1 MKKIFGLLMILVVG
15 SITQASDNRSAPNVF
30 SSGSTISSSQ
40 MNENFNFLASEIR
53 EKDVYCDNGETIT
66 DAINEGYNS
75 LTIRGNCNGAIAV
88 YKLSPSAY
96 GFSYNDMPN
105 KPISYLVIKGFN
117 NDKSDTITTPSGGFD
132 FFVDDSYLQLS
143 GITLNLGE
151 DFYIGSSFLRTKN
164 VEINGKLKLS
174 RSSTGDIEDSIINGE
189 VNVRES
195 SSLPLSDSTINGEID
210 IEHNSSV
217 KIRNSTINGELEIV
231 DNSFASLDETTVNGT
246 PNDRTIKVYHSSS
259 ISLWKSN
266 ITGATGGGDVIW
278 IYNNSSISS
287 MGDSSTSDGRSSITA
302 PSGEH
307 GIRFE
312 LSSSGEISTTNI
324 TSVDR
329 QAIYLQHNS
338 SLAVWNNVN
347 IDRTDDTSSPDIR
360 VSAPGELLLNES
372 SVIVGNVDCEDII
385 SKVQLHQSLNTNLDS
400 KCNGYQN
407 LMPNF
412 IKITS
417 GTCES
422 NGYQELSSQH
432 ECSLATGNKVANI
445 TDTINPPHCFE
456 YTPEGVKTYW
466 YNNQFNST
474 QTIDSNNLWTSKYC
488 KQ

>member
-1 MKKIFGLLMILVVG
+1 M
-15 SITQASDNRSAPNVF
+15 T
-30 SSGSTISSSQ
+30 
-40 MNENFNFLASEIR
+40 
-53 EKDVYCDNGETIT
+53 
-66 DAINEGYNS
+66 S
-75 LTIRGNCNGAIAV
+75 LT
-88 YKLSPSAY
+88 LSQLQVE
-96 GFSYNDMPN
+96 DL
-105 KPISYLVIKGFN
+105 I
-117 NDKSDTITTPSGGFD
+117 

-143 GITLNLGE
+143 GITLNLVE

-195 SSLPLSDSTINGEID
+195 SSLPLSDSTIIGEID

-287 MGDSSTSDGRSSITA
+287 NGDSSTSDGRSNITA

-307 GIRFE
+307 GIRLE
-312 LSSSGEISTTNI
+312 LNSSGDISTTNI
-324 TSVDR
+324 TSIDR

-347 IDRTDDTSSPDIR
+347 IDRTDDTFSSDIR

-385 SKVQLHQSLNTNLDS
+385 SKVQLDQSLSTNLDS

-407 LMPNF
+407 LMPNSKQ
-412 IKITS
+412 IYLS
-417 GTCES
+417 TCES
-422 NGYQELSSQH
+422 NGFQELSSQH

-445 TDTINPPHCFE
+445 TDNNPPHCIE
-456 YTPEGVKTYW
+456 STNNGVKTYW
-466 YNNQFNST
+466 YNNNFTST
-474 QTIDSNNLWTSKYC
+474 NTIDSAPSLTAKY
-488 KQ
+488 

>member
-1 MKKIFGLLMILVVG
+1 
-15 SITQASDNRSAPNVF
+15 
-30 SSGSTISSSQ
+30 

-53 EKDVYCDNGETIT
+53 EKEVNCDNGETIT

-75 LTIRGNCNGAIAV
+75 LTIRGDCNGAVAV

-195 SSLPLSDSTINGEID
+195 SSLPLSDTTINGEID

-312 LSSSGEISTTNI
+312 LSSSGEISSTNI

-407 LMPNF
+407 LIPNF
-412 IKITS
+412 IRITS

-422 NGYQELSSQH
+422 NGYQLLASAH
-432 ECSLATGNKVANI
+432 ECYNATNKYPEIVRQGARPKGCSFNN
-445 TDTINPPHCFE
+445 TDL
-456 YTPEGVKTYW
+456 Y
-466 YNNQFNST
+466 FNSYNEST
-474 QTIDSNNLWTSKYC
+474 ATVGTFSTEAWC
-488 KQ
+488 KK

>member
-1 MKKIFGLLMILVVG
+1 MKKILGLMMMVALLTLT
-15 SITQASDNRSAPNVF
+15 SHASDNRSAPNVF

-53 EKDVYCDNGETIT
+53 EKDVNCDNGETIT

-174 RSSTGDIEDSIINGE
+174 RSSTGDIEDTVINGE

-246 PNDRTIKVYHSSS
+246 PNDRTIKVYHGSS

-266 ITGATGGGDVIW
+266 IIGATGGGDVIW

-312 LSSSGEISTTNI
+312 LSSSGEISSTNI

-407 LMPNF
+407 LFPNF
-412 IKITS
+412 VKITS

-422 NGYQELSSQH
+422 NGFQLLASGH
-432 ECSLATGNKVANI
+432 ECYLATNRYPSAINDSDRPKGCIGRYGDWYFNTYNESVALVG
-445 TDTINPPHCFE
+445 D
-456 YTPEGVKTYW
+456 
-466 YNNQFNST
+466 NS
-474 QTIDSNNLWTSKYC
+474 NEAWC
-488 KQ
+488 KE

>member
-1 MKKIFGLLMILVVG
+1 MKIQFISIIFFLITSLVYGV
-15 SITQASDNRSAPNVF
+15 DNRTAPNVF
-30 SSGSTISSSQ
+30 SPGNTISSSQ

-53 EKDVYCDNGETIT
+53 EKDVDCDNGESIT

-75 LTIRGNCNGAIAV
+75 LTIRGNCNGAIGV
-88 YKLSPSAY
+88 YKLAPSAY
-96 GFSYNDMPN
+96 GISYNDMPN
-105 KPISYLVIKGFN
+105 KPISYLIIKGYN
-117 NDKSDTITTPSGGFD
+117 NDKSDIITTPSGGND

-174 RSSTGDIEDSIINGE
+174 RSSTGDIEDTVINGE

-195 SSLPLSDSTINGEID
+195 SSLPLNDSTINGEID
-210 IEHNSSV
+210 IEENSST
-217 KIRNSTINGELEIV
+217 KIRNSTINGELEIA
-231 DNSFASLDETTVNGT
+231 DNSYASLDETTVNGT

-312 LSSSGEISTTNI
+312 LSSSGEISSTNI

-385 SKVQLHQSLNTNLDS
+385 SKVQLHQSLSTNLDS
-400 KCNGYQN
+400 KCNGYKN
-407 LMPNF
+407 LLPEFRTIN
-412 IKITS
+412 S
-417 GTCES
+417 GNCETY
-422 NGYQELSSQH
+422 GYRNLISPH
-432 ECSLATGNKVANI
+432 ECSQATGDSVTILSGQGEIYGCSERNNNSRGFEFSSLKNN
-445 TDTINPPHCFE
+445 DTIEDHP
-456 YTPEGVKTYW
+456 GVIK
-466 YNNQFNST
+466 
-474 QTIDSNNLWTSKYC
+474 LWC
-488 KQ
+488 KE

>member
-1 MKKIFGLLMILVVG
+1 
-15 SITQASDNRSAPNVF
+15 
-30 SSGSTISSSQ
+30 

-53 EKDVYCDNGETIT
+53 EKDVDCDNGESIT

-105 KPISYLVIKGFN
+105 KPISYLVIKGFY

-174 RSSTGDIEDSIINGE
+174 RSSSGDIEDTVINGE

-210 IEHNSSV
+210 IEENSST
-217 KIRNSTINGELEIV
+217 KIRNSTINGELEIA
-231 DNSFASLDETTVNGT
+231 DNSYASLDETTVNGT
-246 PNDRTIKVYHSSS
+246 PNDRTIKVKHNST

-266 ITGATGGGDVIW
+266 ITGATGAGDVIW

-287 MGDSSTSDGRSSITA
+287 NGDSSTSDGRSNITA

-307 GIRFE
+307 GIRLE
-312 LSSSGEISTTNI
+312 LNSSGDISTTNI
-324 TSVDR
+324 TSVDT

-385 SKVQLHQSLNTNLDS
+385 SKVQLDQSLSTNLDS
-400 KCNGYQN
+400 KCNGYKN
-407 LMPNF
+407 LLPEFRSIN
-412 IKITS
+412 S
-417 GTCES
+417 GNCETY
-422 NGYQELSSQH
+422 GYRNLISPH
-432 ECSLATGNKVANI
+432 ECSQATGDSVIILSGQGEIYGCSERNNNSRGFEFSSLKNN
-445 TDTINPPHCFE
+445 DTIEDHP
-456 YTPEGVKTYW
+456 GVIK
-466 YNNQFNST
+466 
-474 QTIDSNNLWTSKYC
+474 LWC
-488 KQ
+488 KE